1 MVVVVLVVAVVVDAT
16 NFITVSDASK
26 EAFKTATLLKTL
38 SVNALITGEIGVG
51 KKSLASYI
59 LPDAPIVDA
68 SNFDELLTTIDSS
81 REIII
86 TNLEKTP
93 FKSSFYV
100 LSFNFSAVD
109 TTDYESSF
117 RNNLNSEVENFIRKY
132 KINFTI
138 DNTNPI
144 DNIKRLLGYCKD
156 NNLPIYILID
166 EYDNFINKL
175 LVNDITLY
183 KGMVTDKEAIY
194 KEFFSMLKVG
204 TSGNDSAIRK
214 MFVTGVSS
222 LALFDV
228 TSGNNI
234 GDNISLDERYNDLV
248 GITDSELQEMIR
260 YYNLQDREDEI
271 ISRCKEWYNNYR
283 FNEDIEYTIYN
294 SDMVL
299 YYLKEIL
306 KTNKEPKDLI
316 DVNVRTD
323 YTKLKYLVYTN
334 KKLNGNFDLLN
345 QLIQNEL
352 VTTTNIKTTF
362 SAFEML
368 QPENFKSFLF
378 SLGFLTLQK
387 YRTSIKLSIPN
398 QTIKKIV
405 AEFIQSAYRDVSFN
419 PFIEKFNQHLEN
431 FGYEKD
437 LKVFHYLA
445 DEVKANSVIR
455 DYIDGEN
462 FIKGF
467 LIAYFSLNPYYEVMS
482 EVEMNKGFADITL
495 NPSKEEIP
503 YGALIELKYIPRS
516 KYTKQL
522 QEQKI
527 EEAKEQL
534 KTYDPTSITKLRAKP
549 FVKIVLVYNGWEM
562 VVCEEI

>member
-1 MVVVVLVVAVVVDAT
+1 MINIQTKNLKKIPYGLSDFKRIQTEKYYYVDKTHFLKLIEDEA
-16 NFITVSDASK
+16 NFLY
-26 EAFKTATLLKTL
+26 FLRPRRF
-38 SVNALITGEIGVG
+38 G
-51 KKSLASYI
+51 KSLTLAMIEAY
-59 LPDAPIVDA
+59 
-68 SNFDELLTTIDSS
+68 FDFYYKEQFDVIFKDTYAL
-81 REIII
+81 
-86 TNLEKTP
+86 NNPTP
-93 FKSSFYV
+93 FKSSFYI

-117 RNNLNSEVENFIRKY
+117 RNNLNSAVKKFITKY
-132 KINFTI
+132 NI
-138 DNTNPI
+138 DLEIQHINPI
-144 DNIKRLLGYCKD
+144 DNINDLLEYCRDKD
-156 NNLPIYILID
+156 LPIYILID
-166 EYDNFINKL
+166 EYDNFMNKL

-204 TSGNDSAIRK
+204 TTGNDSAIKK
-214 MFVTGVSS
+214 MFITGVSP

-234 GDNISLDERYNDLV
+234 GKNISLDEKYNDMV
-248 GITDSELQEMIR
+248 GVTQQELKKMIN
-260 YYNLQDREDEI
+260 YYGYSNKEDEI
-271 ISRCKEWYNNYR
+271 IQRCTEWYNNYK
-283 FNEDIEYTIYN
+283 FNEDIDHTIYN
-294 SDMVL
+294 SDMIL
-299 YYLKEIL
+299 YYLESLINTK
-306 KTNKEPKDLI
+306 KEPKDFI

-345 QLIQNEL
+345 QLIQGEL

-378 SLGFLTLQK
+378 SLGFLTLDKHRFQL
-387 YRTSIKLSIPN
+387 KLSIPN
-398 QTIKKIV
+398 QTIKKIT
-405 AEFIQSAYRDVSFN
+405 AEFIQSAYKDISFN
-419 PFIEKFNQHLEN
+419 PFIEKFNNYLADFAQD
-431 FGYEKD
+431 KD

-467 LIAYFSLNPYYEVMS
+467 LIAYFSLNPYYEVIS
-482 EVEMNKGFADITL
+482 ELELNKGFADITL
-495 NPSKEEIP
+495 NPSKVEIP

-516 KYTKQL
+516 KYTEKL
-522 QEQKI
+522 KLKKI
-527 EEAKEQL
+527 EEAKQQL
-534 KTYDPTSITKLRAKP
+534 QTYDIKTVKQLRDKP

-562 VVCEEI
+562 VVCEEV

>member
-1 MVVVVLVVAVVVDAT
+1 MQLKKIPYGLSDFKRVKTENYYFVDKTHFLKLIEDEA
-16 NFITVSDASK
+16 NFLY
-26 EAFKTATLLKTL
+26 FLRPRRF
-38 SVNALITGEIGVG
+38 G
-51 KKSLASYI
+51 KSLTIAMIEAYFDVYYKEQF
-59 LPDAPIVDA
+59 DAIFKDTYAYDNP
-68 SNFDELLTTIDSS
+68 
-81 REIII
+81 
-86 TNLEKTP
+86 TP
-93 FKSSFYV
+93 FKSSFYI
-100 LSFNFSAVD
+100 LSFNFSAID
-109 TTDYESSF
+109 TTDYENSF
-117 RNNLNSEVENFIRKY
+117 RTNLNSAVKKFINKY
-132 KINFTI
+132 NI
-138 DNTNPI
+138 DLKLDFLTNPI
-144 DNIKRLLGYCKD
+144 DNIRDLLDYCMD
-156 NNLPIYILID
+156 NNIPIYILID

-204 TSGNDSAIRK
+204 TTGNDSAIRK
-214 MFVTGVSS
+214 MFITGVSP

-234 GDNISLDERYNDLV
+234 GKNISLDEKYNDMV
-248 GITDSELQEMIR
+248 GVTQQELKELIN
-260 YYNLQDREDEI
+260 YYGYSNKEDEI
-271 ISRCKEWYNNYR
+271 IQRCTQWYNNYR
-283 FNEDIEYTIYN
+283 FNEDVEHTIYN
-294 SDMVL
+294 SDMIL
-299 YYLKEIL
+299 YYMESLIN
-306 KTNKEPKDLI
+306 TNKEPKELI

-345 QLIQNEL
+345 QLIQGEL

-378 SLGFLTLQK
+378 SLGFLTLDK
-387 YRTSIKLSIPN
+387 YRTSLKLSIPN
-398 QTIKKIV
+398 QTIKKIT
-405 AEFIQSAYRDVSFN
+405 AEFIQSAYRDISFN
-419 PFIEKFNQHLEN
+419 PFIEKFNHYLED
-431 FGYEKD
+431 FGFDKD

-467 LIAYFSLNPYYEVMS
+467 LIAYFSLNPYYEVIS
-482 EVEMNKGFADITL
+482 ELELNKGFADITL
-495 NPSKEEIP
+495 NPSKAEIP

-516 KYTKQL
+516 KYTEKL
-522 QEQKI
+522 KLQKI
-527 EEAKEQL
+527 QEAKEQL
-534 KTYDPTSITKLRAKP
+534 KTYDIKTVKQLRDKP

-562 VVCEEI
+562 VVCEEV

>member
-1 MVVVVLVVAVVVDAT
+1 MQLKKIPYGLSDFKRVKTENYYFVDKTHFLKLIEDEA
-16 NFITVSDASK
+16 NFLY
-26 EAFKTATLLKTL
+26 FLRPRRF
-38 SVNALITGEIGVG
+38 G
-51 KKSLASYI
+51 KSLTIAMIEAYFDVYYKEQF
-59 LPDAPIVDA
+59 DAIFKDTYAYDNP
-68 SNFDELLTTIDSS
+68 
-81 REIII
+81 
-86 TNLEKTP
+86 TP
-93 FKSSFYV
+93 FKSSFYI
-100 LSFNFSAVD
+100 LSFNFSAID
-109 TTDYESSF
+109 TTDYENSF
-117 RNNLNSEVENFIRKY
+117 RTNLNSAVKKFINKY
-132 KINFTI
+132 NI
-138 DNTNPI
+138 DLKLDFLTNPI
-144 DNIKRLLGYCKD
+144 DNIRDLLDYCMD
-156 NNLPIYILID
+156 NNIPIYILID

-204 TSGNDSAIRK
+204 TTGNDSAIRK
-214 MFVTGVSS
+214 MFITGVSP

-234 GDNISLDERYNDLV
+234 GKNISLDEKYNDMV
-248 GITDSELQEMIR
+248 GVTQQELKELIN
-260 YYNLQDREDEI
+260 YYGYSNKEDEI
-271 ISRCKEWYNNYR
+271 IQRCTQWYNNYR
-283 FNEDIEYTIYN
+283 FNEDVEHTIYN
-294 SDMVL
+294 SDMIL
-299 YYLKEIL
+299 YYMESLIN
-306 KTNKEPKDLI
+306 TNKEPKELI

-345 QLIQNEL
+345 QLIQGEL

-378 SLGFLTLQK
+378 SLGFLTLDK
-387 YRTSIKLSIPN
+387 YRTSLKLSIPN
-398 QTIKKIV
+398 QTIKKIT
-405 AEFIQSAYRDVSFN
+405 AEFIQSAYRDISFN
-419 PFIEKFNQHLEN
+419 PFIEKFNHYLED
-431 FGYEKD
+431 FGFDKD

-467 LIAYFSLNPYYEVMS
+467 LIAYFSLNPYYEVIS
-482 EVEMNKGFADITL
+482 ELELNKGFADITL
-495 NPSKEEIP
+495 NPSKAEIP

-516 KYTKQL
+516 KYTEQL
-522 QEQKI
+522 KLQKI
-527 EEAKEQL
+527 QEAKEQL
-534 KTYDPTSITKLRAKP
+534 KTYDIKTVKQLRDKP

-562 VVCEEI
+562 VVCEEV

>member
-1 MVVVVLVVAVVVDAT
+1 M
-16 NFITVSDASK
+16 
-26 EAFKTATLLKTL
+26 
-38 SVNALITGEIGVG
+38 
-51 KKSLASYI
+51 KKSKLKKIPYGLSDFKRIRTENYYYIDKTHFLEKLEDEQNFLYFLRPRRFGKSLTLAMIEAYF
-59 LPDAPIVDA
+59 DVYYKEQ
-68 SNFDELLTTIDSS
+68 FDEIFKDTYAYD
-81 REIII
+81 
-86 TNLEKTP
+86 NPTP

-109 TTDYESSF
+109 TTDYENSF
-117 RNNLNSEVENFIRKY
+117 RTNLNDAVEHFIAKY
-132 KINFTI
+132 KLDLKI
-138 DNTNPI
+138 DTNNPI
-144 DNIKRLLGYCKD
+144 DKIRQLLQYANVND
-156 NNLPIYILID
+156 MPIYILID

-183 KGMVTDKEAIY
+183 KGMVTDKEVIY

-214 MFVTGVSS
+214 MFVTGVSP

-234 GDNISLDERYNDLV
+234 SLDEGYNDLV
-248 GITDSELQEMIR
+248 GITESELKEMIK
-260 YYNLQDREDEI
+260 YYNLEDREDEI

-283 FNEDIEYTIYN
+283 FNKNVNHTIFN

-306 KTNKEPKDLI
+306 KTGNEPEDLI

-345 QLIQNEL
+345 QLIQGEL

-378 SLGFLTLQK
+378 SLGFLTLEK

-398 QTIKKIV
+398 QTIKKIT
-405 AEFIQSAYRDVSFN
+405 AEFIQSAYRDISFN
-419 PFIEKFNQHLEN
+419 PFIERFNQHLEN

-462 FIKGF
+462 FVKGF

-495 NPSKEEIP
+495 NPSKDEIP

-516 KYTKQL
+516 KYREKL
-522 QEQKI
+522 KEQKVK
-527 EEAKEQL
+527 EAKEQL
-534 KTYDPTSITKLRAKP
+534 KTYDPTTITKLRDKP

-562 VVCEEI
+562 VVCERVGVS

>member
-1 MVVVVLVVAVVVDAT
+1 L
-16 NFITVSDASK
+16 
-26 EAFKTATLLKTL
+26 
-38 SVNALITGEIGVG
+38 
-51 KKSLASYI
+51 
-59 LPDAPIVDA
+59 
-68 SNFDELLTTIDSS
+68 
-81 REIII
+81 
-86 TNLEKTP
+86 
-93 FKSSFYV
+93 
-100 LSFNFSAVD
+100 
-109 TTDYESSF
+109 
-117 RNNLNSEVENFIRKY
+117 
-132 KINFTI
+132 
-138 DNTNPI
+138 
-144 DNIKRLLGYCKD
+144 
-156 NNLPIYILID
+156 
-166 EYDNFINKL
+166 
-175 LVNDITLY
+175 TLY

-214 MFVTGVSS
+214 MFITGVSP

-234 GDNISLDERYNDLV
+234 GDNISLDEMYNDLV
-248 GITDSELQEMIR
+248 GITKDELKEMIR
-260 YYNLQDREDEI
+260 YYNLQDKEDEI
-271 ISRCKEWYNNYR
+271 ISRCDKWYDSYK
-283 FNEDIEYTIYN
+283 FNKNVTHTIYN

-306 KTNKEPKDLI
+306 KTGEEPIELI

-345 QLIQNEL
+345 QLIQGEL

-378 SLGFLTLQK
+378 SLGFLTLDK
-387 YRTSIKLSIPN
+387 YRFQLKLSIPN
-398 QTIKKIV
+398 QTIKKIT
-405 AEFIQSAYRDVSFN
+405 AEFIQSAYKNINFN
-419 PFIEKFNQHLEN
+419 PFIEKFNNYLAD
-431 FGYEKD
+431 FCYEKD

-445 DEVKANSVIR
+445 DEVKASSTIR

-467 LIAYFSLNPYYEVMS
+467 LIAYFSLNPYYEVIS
-482 EVEMNKGFADITL
+482 ELELNKGFADITL

-516 KYTKQL
+516 KYTEELKDKKVQEAKQQL
-522 QEQKI
+522 Q
-527 EEAKEQL
+527 
-534 KTYDPTSITKLRAKP
+534 TYDIKTVPYLRDKP
-549 FVKIVLVYNGWEM
+549 FAKIVLIYNGWEM
-562 VVCEEI
+562 VVCEEIKLEEIK

>member
-1 MVVVVLVVAVVVDAT
+1 M
-16 NFITVSDASK
+16 
-26 EAFKTATLLKTL
+26 
-38 SVNALITGEIGVG
+38 
-51 KKSLASYI
+51 KKSKLKKIPYGLSDFKRIRTENYYYIDKTHFLEKLEDEQNFLYFLRPRRFGKSLTLAMIEAYF
-59 LPDAPIVDA
+59 DVYYKEQ
-68 SNFDELLTTIDSS
+68 FDEIFKDTYAYD
-81 REIII
+81 
-86 TNLEKTP
+86 NPTP

-109 TTDYESSF
+109 TTDYENSF
-117 RNNLNSEVENFIRKY
+117 RTNLNDAVEHFIAKY
-132 KINFTI
+132 KLDLKI
-138 DNTNPI
+138 DTNNPI
-144 DNIKRLLGYCKD
+144 DKIRQLLQYANVND
-156 NNLPIYILID
+156 MPIYILID

-214 MFVTGVSS
+214 MFVTGVSP

-234 GDNISLDERYNDLV
+234 SLDEGYNDLV
-248 GITDSELQEMIR
+248 GITESELKEMIK
-260 YYNLQDREDEI
+260 YYNLEDREDEI

-283 FNEDIEYTIYN
+283 FNKNVNHTIFN

-306 KTNKEPKDLI
+306 KTGNEPEDLI

-345 QLIQNEL
+345 QLIQGEL

-378 SLGFLTLQK
+378 SLGFLTLEK

-398 QTIKKIV
+398 QTIKKIT
-405 AEFIQSAYRDVSFN
+405 AEFIQSAYRDISFN
-419 PFIEKFNQHLEN
+419 PFIERFNQHLEN

-462 FIKGF
+462 FVKGF

-495 NPSKEEIP
+495 NPSKDEIP

-516 KYTKQL
+516 KYTEKL
-522 QEQKI
+522 KEQKVK
-527 EEAKEQL
+527 EAKEQL
-534 KTYDPTSITKLRAKP
+534 KTYDPTTITKLRDKP

-562 VVCEEI
+562 VVCERVGVS

>member
-1 MVVVVLVVAVVVDAT
+1 MKKKKIPYGL
-16 NFITVSDASK
+16 SD
-26 EAFKTATLLKTL
+26 FKRIKTENWYYIDKTHFL
-38 SVNALITGEIGVG
+38 EILEEEQSFLYFLRPRRFG
-51 KKSLASYI
+51 KSLTLAMIEAY
-59 LPDAPIVDA
+59 
-68 SNFDELLTTIDSS
+68 FDVYYKDQFDDIFKDTYAYD
-81 REIII
+81 
-86 TNLEKTP
+86 NPTP

-117 RNNLNSEVENFIRKY
+117 RTNLNDSVEHFIAKY
-132 KINFTI
+132 KLDLKI
-138 DNTNPI
+138 DTNNPI
-144 DNIKRLLGYCKD
+144 DKIRQLLQYANVND
-156 NNLPIYILID
+156 MPIYILID

-183 KGMVTDKEAIY
+183 KGMVTDKEAVY

-214 MFVTGVSS
+214 MFVTGVSP

-234 GDNISLDERYNDLV
+234 GKNISLDQRYNDMV
-248 GITDSELQEMIR
+248 GVTQSELDELINYYELEDKKDMIV
-260 YYNLQDREDEI
+260 
-271 ISRCKEWYNNYR
+271 SRCKEWYNNYR
-283 FNEDIEYTIYN
+283 FNSDIEHTIYN

-299 YYLKEIL
+299 YYLESLIN
-306 KTNKEPKDLI
+306 TNKEPKELI

-345 QLIQNEL
+345 QLIQGEL

-387 YRTSIKLSIPN
+387 YRFQLKLSIPN
-398 QTIKKIV
+398 QTIKKII

-419 PFIEKFNQHLEN
+419 PLIETFNNYLGD
-431 FGYEKD
+431 FAYEKD

-445 DEVKANSVIR
+445 DEVKNNSVIR

-495 NPSKEEIP
+495 NPSIDEIP
-503 YGALIELKYIPRS
+503 YGALIELKYIPRT

-522 QEQKI
+522 QEQKV

-534 KTYDPTSITKLRAKP
+534 KTYDPTTITKLRDKP

-562 VVCEEI
+562 VVCEEV

>member
-1 MVVVVLVVAVVVDAT
+1 MKKKKIPYGLSDFKRIKT
-16 NFITVSDASK
+16 ENYYYIDKTHFLEKLEDEQNFLY
-26 EAFKTATLLKTL
+26 FLRPRRF
-38 SVNALITGEIGVG
+38 G
-51 KKSLASYI
+51 KSLTLAMIEAYFDVHYKSQ
-59 LPDAPIVDA
+59 
-68 SNFDELLTTIDSS
+68 FDEIFKDTYAY
-81 REIII
+81 EHP
-86 TNLEKTP
+86 TP
-93 FKSSFYV
+93 FKSSFYI

-117 RNNLNSEVENFIRKY
+117 RTNLNDAVEHFIAKY
-132 KINFTI
+132 KLNLKI
-138 DNTNPI
+138 DTTNPI
-144 DNIKRLLGYCKD
+144 DKIRQLLQYANVND
-156 NNLPIYILID
+156 MPIYILID

-175 LVNDITLY
+175 LINDITLY

-214 MFVTGVSS
+214 MFITGVSP

-234 GDNISLDERYNDLV
+234 GKNISLDEKYNDMV
-248 GITDSELQEMIR
+248 GVTQDELQQLIT
-260 YYNLQDREDEI
+260 YYDLEDKKDEI
-271 ISRCKEWYNNYR
+271 VLRCQEWYNNYK
-283 FNEDIEYTIYN
+283 FNEDVNHTIYN
-294 SDMVL
+294 SDMIF
-299 YYLKEIL
+299 YYLESLIN
-306 KTNKEPKDLI
+306 TNKEPKELI

-334 KKLNGNFDLLN
+334 KRLNGNFDLLN
-345 QLIQNEL
+345 QLIQGEL

-378 SLGFLTLQK
+378 SLGFLTLDK
-387 YRTSIKLSIPN
+387 YRTSLKLSIPN

-405 AEFIQSAYRDVSFN
+405 AEFIQSAYKDVSFT
-419 PFIEKFNQHLEN
+419 PFIERFNRYLED

-445 DEVKANSVIR
+445 QEVEKNSVIR

-467 LIAYFSLNPYYEVMS
+467 LIAYFSLNPYYEVIS
-482 EVEMNKGFADITL
+482 ELELNKGFADITL
-495 NPSKEEIP
+495 NPSRDEIP

-516 KYTKQL
+516 QFSEKLKL
-522 QEQKI
+522 QKV
-527 EEAKEQL
+527 EEAKQQL
-534 KTYDPTSITKLRAKP
+534 QNYDPKTIPQLRDKP

-562 VVCEEI
+562 VVCESV

>member
-1 MVVVVLVVAVVVDAT
+1 MKKKKIPYGLSDFKRIRT
-16 NFITVSDASK
+16 ENYYYIDKTHFLEKLEDEQNFLY
-26 EAFKTATLLKTL
+26 FLRPRRF
-38 SVNALITGEIGVG
+38 G
-51 KKSLASYI
+51 KSLTLAMIEAYF
-59 LPDAPIVDA
+59 DVYYKEQ
-68 SNFDELLTTIDSS
+68 FDEIFKDTYAYD
-81 REIII
+81 
-86 TNLEKTP
+86 NQTP

-109 TTDYESSF
+109 TTDYENSF
-117 RNNLNSEVENFIRKY
+117 RTNLNDAVEHFIAKY
-132 KINFTI
+132 KLDLKI
-138 DNTNPI
+138 DTNNPI
-144 DNIKRLLGYCKD
+144 DKIRQLLQYANVND
-156 NNLPIYILID
+156 MPIYILID

-214 MFVTGVSS
+214 MFVTGVSP

-234 GDNISLDERYNDLV
+234 GDNISLDEGYNDLV
-248 GITDSELQEMIR
+248 GITESELKEMIK
-260 YYNLQDREDEI
+260 YYNLEDREDEI

-283 FNEDIEYTIYN
+283 FNKNVNHTIFN

-306 KTNKEPKDLI
+306 KTGNEPEDLI

-345 QLIQNEL
+345 QLIQGEL

-378 SLGFLTLQK
+378 SLGFLTLEK

-405 AEFIQSAYRDVSFN
+405 AEFIQSAYRDISFN

-462 FIKGF
+462 FVKGF

-495 NPSKEEIP
+495 NPSKDEIP

-516 KYTKQL
+516 KYTEKL
-522 QEQKI
+522 KEQKVK
-527 EEAKEQL
+527 EAKEQL
-534 KTYDPTSITKLRAKP
+534 KTYDPTTITKLRDKP

-562 VVCEEI
+562 VVCERVGVS